1 MDLTIKI
8 LYLIKSI
15 QEIFTEEKGKFEIA
29 AEALV
34 QTSYCIIKATTGKS
48 RLYGFYS
55 NHIEET

>member
-8 LYLIKSI
+8 LYFIKSI
-15 QEIFTEEKGKFEIA
+15 QEIFTEEKGKFEID

-34 QTSYCIIKATTGKS
+34 QTSYRIIKATTGES